1 MATHDII
8 KQLWD
13 SEVNDIQNE
22 LEKPISEFKLKH
34 KTSHSEYDFVD
45 ELKINEIYKEFV
57 DSARPSIHVS
67 LKTFKLNAMSDKN
80 SRIRDSIVDTIKD
93 IRSLCIKYSKLQTEL
108 KENKQ
113 EIEDTIIDEQN
124 QLRESRKKLADAKVH
139 VSAEE
144 ARHDLMTNKDSPFLF
159 RKWLKQIQESGP
171 EYIRNS
177 PPDDPYPHQTEQLVG
192 DYVGKHV
199 IQLLGC
205 HCGNNAWYRI
215 HPKYEWN
222 YDSGQWNIK
231 ALKGP
236 CSHWSGHT
244 GYCWEGT
251 MSREN
256 LTYAACSYGNT
267 TVPGR

>member
-1 MATHDII
+1 MSSL
-8 KQLWD
+8 KELWN
-13 SEVNDIQNE
+13 SQINEIQNE
-22 LEKPISEFKLKH
+22 LERPIHESKLKH
-34 KTSHSEYDFVD
+34 KTSHSEYDFADQVR
-45 ELKINEIYKEFV
+45 LNEIYKEFIEE
-57 DSARPSIHVS
+57 ARPLIIHEQIQ
-67 LKTFKLNAMSDKN
+67 LK
-80 SRIRDSIVDTIKD
+80 
-93 IRSLCIKYSKLQTEL
+93 
-108 KENKQ
+108 
-113 EIEDTIIDEQN
+113 
-124 QLRESRKKLADAKVH
+124 ESRKQIADAKVH

-159 RKWLKQIQESGP
+159 RKWLKLIQESGP

-177 PPDDPYPHQTEQLVG
+177 PPDDPYPHQTEQLVE

-205 HCGNNAWYRI
+205 SCGNNAWYRI

-231 ALKGP
+231 ALKGH
-236 CSHWSGHT
+236 CSYWSGHI

-256 LTYAACSYGNT
+256 LPYAH
-267 TVPGR
+267 

>member
-1 MATHDII
+1 MTSL
-8 KQLWD
+8 KELWN
-13 SEVNDIQNE
+13 SEINEIQNE
-22 LEKPISEFKLKH
+22 LEKPIPDFKLKH

-45 ELKINEIYKEFV
+45 QIRLNEVYKEFIKE
-57 DSARPSIHVS
+57 ARPSIPVS
-67 LKTFKLNAMSDKN
+67 LNSFKLNAMIDKN
-80 SRIRDSIVDTIKD
+80 SQITNSIVDTIKD
-93 IRSLCIKYSKLQTEL
+93 IRLLCVKYSKLQSDL
-108 KENKQ
+108 KDHQK
-113 EIEDTIIDEQN
+113 EIEDAIIDEQN

-139 VSAEE
+139 VSPEE

-159 RKWLKQIQESGP
+159 RKWLKLIQESGP
-171 EYIRNS
+171 EYLRKI
-177 PPDDPYPHQTEQLVG
+177 PDHRKDYPNQFEEDVG

-205 HCGNNAWYRI
+205 CCGNNAWYRI

-236 CSHWSGHT
+236 CSQWSGHT

-251 MSREN
+251 MCRGN
-256 LTYAACSYGNT
+256 LNYAC
-267 TVPGR
+267 

>member
-1 MATHDII
+1 MTSL
-8 KQLWD
+8 KELWN
-13 SEVNDIQNE
+13 SEINEIQNE
-22 LEKPISEFKLKH
+22 IEKPIPDFKLKH
-34 KTSHSEYDFVD
+34 KTSHTEYDFVNQIRID
-45 ELKINEIYKEFV
+45 AMYKEFLNT
-57 DSARPSIHVS
+57 AQPSIPLTS
-67 LKTFKLNAMSDKN
+67 NTFKLNDMIDKN
-80 SRIRDSIVDTIKD
+80 SQISNSIVDTLKD
-93 IRSLCIKYSKLQTEL
+93 IRLLCVKYSKLQSNL
-108 KENKQ
+108 KDHQK
-113 EIEDTIIDEQN
+113 EIEDAIIDEQN

-177 PPDDPYPHQTEQLVG
+177 QPDDPYPHQTEERVG

-205 HCGNNAWYRI
+205 CCGNNAWYRI

-236 CSHWSGHT
+236 CSYWSGHI

-256 LTYAACSYGNT
+256 LNYAC
-267 TVPGR
+267 

>member
-1 MATHDII
+1 MMSLKELWNSELQKERII
-8 KQLWD
+8 AEPVK
-13 SEVNDIQNE
+13 E
-22 LEKPISEFKLKH
+22 
-34 KTSHSEYDFVD
+34 VD
-45 ELKINEIYKEFV
+45 EHFN
-57 DSARPSIHVS
+57 
-67 LKTFKLNAMSDKN
+67 N
-80 SRIRDSIVDTIKD
+80 SMELWASELDSIKA
-93 IRSLCIKYSKLQTEL
+93 
-108 KENKQ
+108 
-113 EIEDTIIDEQN
+113 
-124 QLRESRKKLADAKVH
+124 KKLVETPERRKEIADFMF
-139 VSAEE
+139 SITIEE

-159 RKWLKQIQESGP
+159 RKWLKLIQDSGP

-177 PPDDPYPHQTEQLVG
+177 PPDDPYPHHTEQLVG

-205 HCGNNAWYRI
+205 RCGNNAWYRI

-236 CSHWSGHT
+236 CSYWSGHI

-256 LTYAACSYGNT
+256 LNYAC
-267 TVPGR
+267 